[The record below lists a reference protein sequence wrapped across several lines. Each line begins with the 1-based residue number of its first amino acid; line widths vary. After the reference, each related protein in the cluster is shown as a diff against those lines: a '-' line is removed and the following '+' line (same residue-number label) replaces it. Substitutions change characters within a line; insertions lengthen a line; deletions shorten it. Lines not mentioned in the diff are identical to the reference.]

1 MLEHYLKTPHPELLQ
16 SPELA
21 YKYLTSINSRDL
33 AKIITLDYPSLANC
47 VVDNT
52 TTSTPT
58 VSHPT
63 LPIVNNSSPQTAQ
76 QTAHRLVNKIVEHL
90 ENHLKLQYLIPYVL
104 NWLLIIITPVSAR
117 PLVIIFNVIS
127 SSCSIRDNN
136 RVLTSASVKDCN
148 PKTNNKS
155 LNWSLDNAFY
165 LKRSARK
172 LFLFAYI
179 GDLYRLWLKNGL
191 INAEEFNLTINLL
204 GGVPKEHLL
213 NSVQDA
219 YDYLL
224 KESTYLIQS
233 QNPTS
238 LWWSSST
245 LSEGRKCLNNLADST
260 LSWHTKLSMACQGK
274 CVYMFEDF

>member
-104 NWLLIIITPVSAR
+104 NWLLIIITPLSAR
-117 PLVIIFNVIS
+117 PLGKNVS
-127 SSCSIRDNN
+127 FHHLYGLC
-136 RVLTSASVKDCN
+136 
-148 PKTNNKS
+148 
-155 LNWSLDNAFY
+155 
-165 LKRSARK
+165 
-172 LFLFAYI
+172 FA
-179 GDLYRLWLKNGL
+179 LYSDH
-191 INAEEFNLTINLL
+191 F
-204 GGVPKEHLL
+204 
-213 NSVQDA
+213 
-219 YDYLL
+219 
-224 KESTYLIQS
+224 
-233 QNPTS
+233 
-238 LWWSSST
+238 
-245 LSEGRKCLNNLADST
+245 
-260 LSWHTKLSMACQGK
+260 
-274 CVYMFEDF
+274 